1 MFVTAADTPDPPSG
15 FWWNLCNTEECFSN
29 QMTLWIRKN
38 HIPVQYRCWWWKSA
52 VTRQNRELLFCFSG
66 PDRRWCLQ
74 SPEYFRLFS
83 HNHGIWNS
91 GFSTWVSLGDMFH
104 QLACSRLIT
113 LFYFLNILLLSLSLL
128 GLVFFVLW
136 ALPWRLCLG
145 DTAWALAW
153 RLCLGDIYM
162 DSFKKMNILINDKK
176 RRSVMIY
183 II

>member
-1 MFVTAADTPDPPSG
+1 
-15 FWWNLCNTEECFSN
+15 
-29 QMTLWIRKN
+29 
-38 HIPVQYRCWWWKSA
+38 
-52 VTRQNRELLFCFSG
+52 
-66 PDRRWCLQ
+66 
-74 SPEYFRLFS
+74 
-83 HNHGIWNS
+83 
-91 GFSTWVSLGDMFH
+91 MFH

-162 DSFKKMNILINDKK
+162 DSFKKTDAFCNSFRKATVQTIPYMSIQIVTDLH
-176 RRSVMIY
+176 
-183 II
+183 